1 VQKQVKV
8 QKQKQRQRQRQRQR
22 RNAKVNATAKADA
35 KSSVERKCSE
45 KKPEVALQLKV
56 EWAVSAQLFAF
67 RIARDCLRPLHFLGG
82 RFAKKYL

>member
-1 VQKQVKV
+1 MTTKRQGRKK
-8 QKQKQRQRQRQRQR
+8 KQRQVRMTSAD
-22 RNAKVNATAKADA
+22 AKVNATAKADA

-82 RFAKKYL
+82 QFAKKYL